1 MKLFLDTAN
10 IDEIKALKDTGFVDG
25 VTTNPS
31 LIAKS
36 GHDLMDTIAEI
47 CELVSGPVSAE
58 VTATDAD
65 TMLKEGLKLAAIAD
79 NVAVKVPLTW
89 DGLKAAAKHEEAFKQ
104 ELMVVVPLSIAA
116 WFIPVSLPER
126 ALLFST
132 LQLILIVELINSAIE
147 ANTDHI
153 SMERHPLAKRA
164 KDMGSAAV
172 FLTIVIA
179 LSVWGTVLWQRFA

>member
-1 MKLFLDTAN
+1 M
-10 IDEIKALKDTGFVDG
+10 
-25 VTTNPS
+25 TNPEPYGQS
-31 LIAKS
+31 MKS
-36 GHDLMDTIAEI
+36 KGGLSR
-47 CELVSGPVSAE
+47 LF
-58 VTATDAD
+58 DALRY
-65 TMLKEGLKLAAIAD
+65 TR
-79 NVAVKVPLTW
+79 
-89 DGLKAAAKHEEAFKQ
+89 DGLIAAAKHEEAFKQ

-153 SMERHPLAKRA
+153 SLERHPLAKRA

-179 LSVWGTVLWQRFA
+179 LSAWGTVLWQKFA

>member
-1 MKLFLDTAN
+1 M
-10 IDEIKALKDTGFVDG
+10 
-25 VTTNPS
+25 TNPEPYGQS
-31 LIAKS
+31 MKS
-36 GHDLMDTIAEI
+36 KGGFSRLFNA
-47 CELVSGPVSAE
+47 LRY
-58 VTATDAD
+58 
-65 TMLKEGLKLAAIAD
+65 
-79 NVAVKVPLTW
+79 TW
-89 DGLKAAAKHEEAFKQ
+89 DGLKAAATHEEAFKQ
-104 ELMVVVPLSIAA
+104 ELIVVVPLSIAA

-153 SMERHPLAKRA
+153 SLERHPLAKRA

-179 LSVWGTVLWQRFA
+179 LSVWGTVLWQKFA

>member
-1 MKLFLDTAN
+1 MGVRYLQMPNQEPYGQSMKSKGGLSRLFN
-10 IDEIKALKDTGFVDG
+10 ALRY
-25 VTTNPS
+25 
-31 LIAKS
+31 
-36 GHDLMDTIAEI
+36 
-47 CELVSGPVSAE
+47 
-58 VTATDAD
+58 
-65 TMLKEGLKLAAIAD
+65 
-79 NVAVKVPLTW
+79 TW
-89 DGLKAAAKHEEAFKQ
+89 DGLRAAAKHEEAFKQ
-104 ELMVVVPLSIAA
+104 ELIVVVPLSIVA

-153 SMERHPLAKRA
+153 SLERHPLAKRA

-179 LSVWGTVLWQRFA
+179 LAIWGTVLWQKFGAK

>member
-1 MKLFLDTAN
+1 M
-10 IDEIKALKDTGFVDG
+10 
-25 VTTNPS
+25 TNPEPYGQS
-31 LIAKS
+31 MKS
-36 GHDLMDTIAEI
+36 KG
-47 CELVSGPVSAE
+47 
-58 VTATDAD
+58 
-65 TMLKEGLKLAAIAD
+65 GLSRLFNA
-79 NVAVKVPLTW
+79 LRYTW
-89 DGLKAAAKHEEAFKQ
+89 DGLRAAAKHEEAFKQ
-104 ELMVVVPLSIAA
+104 ELIVVVPLSIAA

-153 SMERHPLAKRA
+153 SLERHPLAKRA

-179 LSVWGTVLWQRFA
+179 LSVWGTVLWQKFA

>member
-1 MKLFLDTAN
+1 MPLPCDFRGLRCPQM
-10 IDEIKALKDTGFVDG
+10 
-25 VTTNPS
+25 TNPEPYGQS
-31 LIAKS
+31 MKS
-36 GHDLMDTIAEI
+36 KGGFSRLFNA
-47 CELVSGPVSAE
+47 LRY
-58 VTATDAD
+58 
-65 TMLKEGLKLAAIAD
+65 
-79 NVAVKVPLTW
+79 TW

-104 ELMVVVPLSIAA
+104 ELIVVVPLSIVA

-153 SMERHPLAKRA
+153 SLERHPLAKRA

-179 LSVWGTVLWQRFA
+179 VSVWGTVLWQKFA

>member
-1 MKLFLDTAN
+1 MPLPCDFR
-10 IDEIKALKDTGFVDG
+10 G
-25 VTTNPS
+25 VRCPQMTNPEPYGQS
-31 LIAKS
+31 IKS
-36 GHDLMDTIAEI
+36 KG
-47 CELVSGPVSAE
+47 
-58 VTATDAD
+58 
-65 TMLKEGLKLAAIAD
+65 GLSRLFNA
-79 NVAVKVPLTW
+79 LRYTW
-89 DGLKAAAKHEEAFKQ
+89 DGLKAAATHEEAFKQ
-104 ELMVVVPLSIAA
+104 ELIVVVPLSIAA

-153 SMERHPLAKRA
+153 SLERHPLAKRA

-179 LSVWGTVLWQRFA
+179 LSVWGTVLWQKFA